1 MAEPAPRSPRALLL
15 KLAAAGVVL
24 LVAAVLVARGFDLKA
39 LVAQGLDLIRGAG
52 PVVFFLAMALLPAA
66 GVPFLVFM
74 LPVVS
79 LFGPRFGT
87 PLTVVLALAAATANM
102 AFTYVLARWAL
113 RPVLTRLVARLGY
126 KIPEVAA
133 VDATDLIVILRVTPG
148 IPFCVQ
154 HYLLG
159 LANVPFGKYLLVSCL
174 IVWPVGTGFMLFGDA
189 LLHGK
194 GKVALLSLSLLLA
207 VTAAMHLVRKHYGKK
222 RA

>member
-1 MAEPAPRSPRALLL
+1 MAEPAPRPNRALLL
-15 KLAAAGVVL
+15 KLAVAGVVL
-24 LVAAVLVARGFDLKA
+24 LAGAVLVARGLDLKA

-52 PVVFFLAMALLPAA
+52 PVVFFAAMAFLPAA
-66 GVPFLVFM
+66 GVPFLVFL

-87 PLTVVLALAAATANM
+87 PVTIALALAAMTVNI
-102 AFTYVLARWAL
+102 AFTYALARWAL
-113 RPVLTRLVARLGY
+113 RPGFAWLVARLGY
-126 KIPEVAA
+126 KVPVVPAE
-133 VDATDLIVILRVTPG
+133 DATDLIVLLRVTPG

-159 LANVPFGKYLLVSCL
+159 LAGVPFGKYLLLSCL
-174 IVWPVGTGFMLFGDA
+174 ITGPMATAFMLFGDA

-194 GKVALLSLSLLLA
+194 GKIALLSLSLVLA
-207 VTAAMHLVRKHYGKK
+207 VTAALHLVRKHYGKK

>member
-1 MAEPAPRSPRALLL
+1 MAEPAPRPNRALLL
-15 KLAAAGVVL
+15 KLAVAGVVL
-24 LVAAVLVARGFDLKA
+24 LVAAVLAVRGVDLKA
-39 LVAQGLDLIRGAG
+39 LVAPGLALIRDAG
-52 PVVFFLAMALLPAA
+52 PLVFFLSMALVPAA
-66 GVPFLVFM
+66 GVPFLVFL

-87 PLTVVLALAAATANM
+87 PVTVALALGAATANM
-102 AFTYVLARWAL
+102 AFTYTLARWAL
-113 RPVLTRLVARLGY
+113 RPGLTRLLARLGY

-133 VDATDLIVILRVTPG
+133 ADATDLIVILRVTPG

-159 LANVPFGKYLLVSCL
+159 LASVPFRHYLFISCL
-174 IVWPVGTGFMLFGDA
+174 VVWPVATGFMLFGDA

-207 VTAAMHLVRKHYGKK
+207 ATAVLHLVRKHYGKK
-222 RA
+222 RI

>member
-1 MAEPAPRSPRALLL
+1 MAEPAPRPNRALLL
-15 KLAAAGVVL
+15 KLAAAGAAL
-24 LVAAVLVARGFDLKA
+24 LMAAALVARGVDLRA
-39 LVAQGLDLIRGAG
+39 LVAQGLDLIRTAG
-52 PVVFFLAMALLPAA
+52 PVAFFLAMALVPAA
-66 GVPFLVFM
+66 GVPFLVFL

-87 PLTVVLALAAATANM
+87 PVTVGLALSAATANM
-102 AFTYVLARWAL
+102 AFTYALARWAL

-133 VDATDLIVILRVTPG
+133 ADATDLIVILRVTPG

-159 LANVPFGKYLLVSCL
+159 LANVPFGRYLLISCL
-174 IVWPVGTGFMLFGDA
+174 AVWPVATGFMLFGDA

-207 VTAAMHLVRKHYGKK
+207 ATATLHLVRKHYAKK

>member
-1 MAEPAPRSPRALLL
+1 MAEPVPRPNRALLL
-15 KLAAAGVVL
+15 KLAAAGGGL
-24 LVAAVLVARGFDLKA
+24 LVAAVLVARGIDLKA
-39 LVAQGLDLIRGAG
+39 LLAQGLDLIRAAG
-52 PVVFFLAMALLPAA
+52 PVAFFLAMALVPAA
-66 GVPFLVFM
+66 GVPFLVFL

-87 PLTVVLALAAATANM
+87 PATVALALAAATANM
-102 AFTYVLARWAL
+102 AFTYMLARWAL

-133 VDATDLIVILRVTPG
+133 ADATDLIVILRVTPG

-159 LANVPFGKYLLVSCL
+159 LASVPFGKYLLVSCL
-174 IVWPVGTGFMLFGDA
+174 LVWPMATGFMLFGDA

-194 GKVALLSLSLLLA
+194 GKVALLSFSLLLA
-207 VTAAMHLVRKHYGKK
+207 VTAVLHLVRKHYGKK
-222 RA
+222 RI

>member
-1 MAEPAPRSPRALLL
+1 MAEPAPRLNRALLL
-15 KLAAAGVVL
+15 KLTAAAVVL
-24 LVAAVLVARGFDLKA
+24 LVVAGLVARGVDLKA
-39 LVAQGLDLIRGAG
+39 LLAQGLDLIRAAG
-52 PVVFFLAMALLPAA
+52 PLAFFFAMAILPAA
-66 GVPFLVFM
+66 GVPFLVFL

-87 PLTVVLALAAATANM
+87 PLTVALALTAATANM
-102 AFTYVLARWAL
+102 AFTYALARWAL

-126 KIPEVAA
+126 KIPEAA
-133 VDATDLIVILRVTPG
+133 ATDATDLIVLLRVTPG

-159 LANVPFGKYLLVSCL
+159 LATVPFGKYLLVSCL
-174 IVWPVGTGFMLFGDA
+174 LVWPMATGFMLFGDA

-207 VTAAMHLVRKHYGKK
+207 VTAALQLVRKHYGKK